1 MKKIIITFIYLSII
15 TAFTACKKDPQNNP
29 DDPNN
34 PNDETIFVSK
44 TAANK
49 NVLLEDFTG
58 INCLFCPDGHK
69 IADEIASLYPD
80 HFFHIN
86 IHAGNFARDTFT
98 TIEGTALDNIFNKKY
113 NSSGGLFK
121 AYPQACINREL
132 IKETDTAAAAYV
144 LSRKFWNG
152 IVSQLLSETSY
163 VNVAAKT
170 SINKSTRKLTCKVQA
185 YFTANSD
192 VAEGKNYINI
202 ALTQSNIWGPQKY
215 GETFYPAM
223 YDASTG
229 LYKHNHM
236 LRAYITG
243 LSGESMQ
250 KNTSGTLYEKTF
262 TYDIPA
268 KINIADV
275 VLEDVNVIVFVT
287 ENTPN
292 DAATSGTKIVTV
304 CESSI
309 TLE

>member
-1 MKKIIITFIYLSII
+1 MKKIIITFIYLSTI
-15 TAFTACKKDPQNNP
+15 TAFTACKEDPPNNP
-29 DDPNN
+29 EDPN

-44 TAANK
+44 TATNR

-69 IADEIASLYPD
+69 IADEISALYPD
-80 HFFHIN
+80 DFFHIN

-98 TIEGTALDNIFNKKY
+98 TTEGTALDNVFNKKY
-113 NSSGGLFK
+113 NSSGALFK

-132 IKETDTAAAAYV
+132 IKETDTADAAYV
-144 LSRKFWNG
+144 ASRMYWNG
-152 IVSQLLSETSY
+152 IVTQLLNEPSY

-185 YFTANSD
+185 YFTADSEVD
-192 VAEGKNYINI
+192 EGKNYINI

-223 YDASTG
+223 YDAASG

-236 LRAYITG
+236 LRAYITS
-243 LSGESMQ
+243 LLGESMQ
-250 KNTSGTLYEKTF
+250 KNTSATFYEKTF

-287 ENTPN
+287 ENTYL
-292 DAATSGTKIVTV
+292 DAATSGTRIVTA

-309 TLE
+309 TFE